1 LAAGDGPIQNDAV
14 TYTHM
19 VYVSAHFPHDSRAF
33 VAHDE
38 GALPAQG
45 GVVGMANAGGF
56 NFNENLSG
64 IG

>member
-1 LAAGDGPIQNDAV
+1 
-14 TYTHM
+14 M